1 MISGS
6 EPFANEPSRT
16 VPADQKGSSMADNAV
31 TQNLQ
36 GMDELDFTG
45 WNGAD
50 WNGVFSHYHTG
61 DVLVAVHG
69 QPPTN
74 GIQAH
79 IDAMKAFV
87 ATTGGKPVQ
96 ITSHPIGFGSGEWTC
111 VVGEFA
117 GGGRMVTV
125 AKWRDGAIAEEYI
138 WM

>member
-1 MISGS
+1 MVRK
-6 EPFANEPSRT
+6 EASR
-16 VPADQKGSSMADNAV
+16 MADDDV
-31 TQNLQ
+31 TRNLD

-50 WNGVFSHYHTG
+50 WSGVFAHYHTD
-61 DVLVAVHG
+61 DVLVDLHG
-69 QPPTN
+69 QPQTH
-74 GIQAH
+74 GIQEH

-87 ATTGGKPVQ
+87 ETTGGTPVQ
-96 ITSHPIGFGSGEWTC
+96 IKSHPIAFGSGEWTC
-111 VVGEFA
+111 VVGEFE